1 MDRIMMFD
9 HNIENIG
16 LFTRPTTQGDELELV
31 EEFIDYYIHTF
42 LKNNKVNNL
51 AVFIE
56 PKVASGFPDIVF
68 ASYSPKILDNWS
80 EEREK
85 LTVNDLKVMSHL
97 IMTGGSTGNDL
108 ISGLKMS
115 EKVTLQSIENLLD
128 ANMICRIHGLWKPA
142 DIRKIY
148 NIKKLVSVEAKMTDM
163 KKVAEQSL
171 INTWFASQ
179 SYALIN
185 SANPQSGTIKNFQR
199 QGIGLYCKKKS
210 FKKIVEAR
218 KLNLP
223 SSYQSLQFNEWIG
236 KTVAHL
242 C

>member
-1 MDRIMMFD
+1 MDMIMMFD

-16 LFTRPTTQGDELELV
+16 LFTRPTTQGEELELV
-31 EEFIDYYIHTF
+31 EEFIDYYIHAF

-51 AVFIE
+51 AVFVE

-97 IMTGGSTGNDL
+97 IMTGGSTGSDL

-115 EKVTLQSIENLLD
+115 ERVTLQSIENLLD
-128 ANMICRIHGLWKPA
+128 ANLICRVHGLWKPVN
-142 DIRKIY
+142 IGKIY
-148 NIKKLVSVEAKMTDM
+148 NIKKLISVEAKMTDI

-179 SYALIN
+179 SYALT
-185 SANPQSGTIKNFQR
+185 STSNPQSSTIKKFER
-199 QGIGLYCKKKS
+199 QGTGLYCKKRS
-210 FKKIVEAR
+210 FRKIVEAK
-218 KLNLP
+218 KLASP

-236 KTVAHL
+236 RTVAHL
-242 C
+242 S

>member
-1 MDRIMMFD
+1 MYSMDRIMMFD

-16 LFTRPTTQGDELELV
+16 LFTRPTTQGEELELV
-31 EEFIDYYIHTF
+31 EEFIDYYIHAF

-51 AVFIE
+51 AVFVE

-97 IMTGGSTGNDL
+97 IMTGGSTGSDL

-115 EKVTLQSIENLLD
+115 ERVTLQSIENLLD
-128 ANMICRIHGLWKPA
+128 ANLICRVHGLWKPVN
-142 DIRKIY
+142 IGKIY

-179 SYALIN
+179 SYALTN
-185 SANPQSGTIKNFQR
+185 SANPQSEN
-199 QGIGLYCKKKS
+199 S
-210 FKKIVEAR
+210 
-218 KLNLP
+218 
-223 SSYQSLQFNEWIG
+223 
-236 KTVAHL
+236 
-242 C
+242 

>member
-1 MDRIMMFD
+1 MDRVIMFN

-16 LFTRPTTQGDELELV
+16 LFTRPTTQGEELELV
-31 EEFIDYYIHTF
+31 KDFIDYYIHVF
-42 LKNNKVNNL
+42 LKNNKMNNL

-68 ASYSPKILDNWS
+68 ASYTPKILDSWS
-80 EEREK
+80 DEREK

-108 ISGLKMS
+108 IAGLKMS
-115 EKVTLQSIENLLD
+115 EKITLQSIENLLD
-128 ANMICRIHGLWKPA
+128 ANMICRIHGLWKPV
-142 DIRKIY
+142 DMRKIY
-148 NIKKLVSVEAKMTDM
+148 NIKKLVSIEAKMTDM

-179 SYALIN
+179 SYALTN
-185 SANPQSGTIKNFQR
+185 SANPQTGTIRNFER
-199 QGIGLYCKKKS
+199 QGIGLYCKKKG
-210 FKKIVEAR
+210 FKKIVEAK
-218 KLNLP
+218 KLSLP

>member
-1 MDRIMMFD
+1 MFD

-16 LFTRPTTQGDELELV
+16 LFTRPTTQGEELELV
-31 EEFIDYYIHTF
+31 EEFIDYYIHAF

-51 AVFIE
+51 AVFVE

-128 ANMICRIHGLWKPA
+128 ANLICRVHGLWKPV
-142 DIRKIY
+142 DIGKIY
-148 NIKKLVSVEAKMTDM
+148 NTKKLVSVEAKMTDM

-179 SYALIN
+179 SYALTN
-185 SANPQSGTIKNFQR
+185 SVNPHSCTIKNFER

-218 KLNLP
+218 KLSLP

>member
-1 MDRIMMFD
+1 MFD

-16 LFTRPTTQGDELELV
+16 LFTRPTTQGEELELV
-31 EEFIDYYIHTF
+31 EEFIDYYIHAF

-51 AVFIE
+51 AVFVE

-97 IMTGGSTGNDL
+97 IMTGGSTESDL

-115 EKVTLQSIENLLD
+115 ERVTLQSIENLLD
-128 ANMICRIHGLWKPA
+128 ANLICRVHGLWKPVN
-142 DIRKIY
+142 IGKIY

-179 SYALIN
+179 SYALTN
-185 SANPQSGTIKNFQR
+185 SANPQSGTIKNFER

-218 KLNLP
+218 KLSLP

-236 KTVAHL
+236 KTVSHL